1 MHSIRAIFG
10 FLCLAAT
17 GGAWGAETLHYR
29 VSPAADLE
37 RLDVQVC
44 GESEGQME
52 FRAGNAAAPRFLSIE
67 SGPARA
73 LGDRI
78 RFRGDGDGCFSYAV
92 NLRAALAEGNRR
104 LAVSRGETIVM
115 TSGLWLWRRTWPR
128 PAAESRVEFL
138 LPPGMN
144 VSVPWQPLAGERQGS
159 TYLID
164 RSPRSWPDRMALGR
178 LEASRIQ
185 VPGSELRIAVLP
197 SDATVTLAD
206 VVPWISEAAGAVAT
220 LYGRFPLPSPQV
232 LVIPAGP
239 AGEPVPW
246 AQVLRGGGTSAQF
259 FVDASRSPEEFRQ
272 DWTATHELSHM
283 LLPYILRRD
292 AWVSEGFASY
302 FQNVLR
308 ARAGMLPERDAW
320 LKLYNGFQRGRRGTA
335 GLPLDEAS
343 RDMGQKG
350 LYMRVYWSGAAIALL
365 ADVELRETSG
375 GRLSLDTALSAL
387 ADCCLPSE
395 RAWSGQELFQRLDE
409 LTGTAVFTRL
419 YRQHARSRSFP
430 DLTEVSDRL
439 GIDHGTRGLRFSRQ
453 RRSADLRTAI
463 MSGPDTGSERLGSAL
478 ETR

>member
-1 MHSIRAIFG
+1 
-10 FLCLAAT
+10 
-17 GGAWGAETLHYR
+17 
-29 VSPAADLE
+29 
-37 RLDVQVC
+37 
-44 GESEGQME
+44 
-52 FRAGNAAAPRFLSIE
+52 
-67 SGPARA
+67 
-73 LGDRI
+73 
-78 RFRGDGDGCFSYAV
+78 
-92 NLRAALAEGNRR
+92 
-104 LAVSRGETIVM
+104 
-115 TSGLWLWRRTWPR
+115 
-128 PAAESRVEFL
+128 
-138 LPPGMN
+138 MN

-246 AQVLRGGGTSAQF
+246 AQVLRGGGTSAHF

>member
-1 MHSIRAIFG
+1 MHSVSSIFG
-10 FLCLAAT
+10 FLCLAVT
-17 GGAWGAETLHYR
+17 GIAWSTEILQYQ
-29 VSPAADLE
+29 VSPTAELH

-44 GESEGQME
+44 GEPGVARE
-52 FRAGNAAAPRFLSIE
+52 FRASHPAAPRFLSIE

-78 RFRGDGDGCFSYAV
+78 RFRGDEDRCFDYAV

-104 LAVSRGETIVM
+104 MAVSSGEAIVM
-115 TSGLWLWRRTWPR
+115 TSGLWLWRATSPQ

-138 LPPGMN
+138 LPPGIN
-144 VSVPWQPLAGERQGS
+144 VSVPWQPLVGDRPGN
-159 TYLID
+159 TFLID
-164 RSPRSWPDRMALGR
+164 HSPRSWPDRMALGR
-178 LEASRIQ
+178 LEARKVRAS
-185 VPGSELRIAVLP
+185 GSELRITMLP
-197 SDATVTLAD
+197 SDTTIALAD
-206 VVPWISEAAGAVAT
+206 VVSWISEAAGAVAT

-246 AQVLRGGGTSAQF
+246 AQVLRGGGTSAHF
-259 FVDASRSPEEFRQ
+259 FVDAYRSPEELRR
-272 DWTATHELSHM
+272 DWTATHEFSHM

-308 ARAGMLPERDAW
+308 ARAGMLPEQDAW
-320 LKLYNGFQRGRRGTA
+320 LKLYNGFQRGRRGTV
-335 GLPLDEAS
+335 GLPLNEAS
-343 RDMGQKG
+343 RDMRQKG

-365 ADVELRETSG
+365 ADVELREASG

-387 ADCCLPSE
+387 ADCCLPSD
-395 RAWSGQELFQRLDE
+395 RAWSGDELFQRLDE
-409 LTGTAVFTRL
+409 LTGTSVFARL

-439 GIDHGTRGLRFSRQ
+439 GIDHGAHGLRFSPQ
-453 RRSADLRTAI
+453 RRSAALRTAI
-463 MSGPDTGSERLGSAL
+463 MSGPDTGSDRFGTAL